1 VKTLVEEDGTLV
13 IRRLRDKDKFL
24 TARNGDHLMCPFQCD
39 LCHFRNLKDRDPF
52 RDDYLDRNLL
62 MAIRRSNLD
71 SFWGR
76 ASSTVSNNLRSML
89 NTVRTMREDY
99 GVTSDRPYFP
109 PQGPH
114 PLEDSFGMFAACV
127 MLEHSL
133 NPGMNEAT
141 VQFGTIRKTRSALS
155 NYSNTTASAL
165 AESVMVGGMKG
176 IRFNF
181 SKTPMY
187 GLWFDRFKDGCHSR
201 MGDDIRPDKAMSI
214 ELLLEIQ
221 KLCERKLFR
230 CRTHASV
237 LSVCLNAVFHIVSF
251 VGGFRGEEMPMMSL
265 DAIAKYLAYVPHP
278 DPDLAHVMIA
288 LRGRVKGERKAEA
301 CHLIPIVAETRSG
314 LKPKLWVERAVE
326 AYRRLGIT
334 HGWMFRDSKGAPGR
348 QKDYEPELFN
358 LIETVIENESL
369 PERLLPKDTV
379 VHVEYGS
386 GRSGR
391 RGYATHATNEG
402 ISEKDIERLAR
413 WRSIENAGGKQ
424 ANVGGTKESYSDIM
438 QMLKTLLRATRD
450 L

>member
-1 VKTLVEEDGTLV
+1 
-13 IRRLRDKDKFL
+13 
-24 TARNGDHLMCPFQCD
+24 MCAFQCD
-39 LCHFRNLKDRDPF
+39 LCHFRNLKDRDPLSN
-52 RDDYLDRNLL
+52 DCSDRNLL
-62 MAIRRSNLD
+62 TAIRRANLD

-76 ASSTVSNNLRSML
+76 ASSTVSNNLSSML
-89 NTVRTMREDY
+89 NTVRTMRDTC
-99 GVTSDRPYFP
+99 GVMSHHTPHFP

-133 NPGMNEAT
+133 NPGINET
-141 VQFGTIRKTRSALS
+141 NVQFGTIRKTRSCLT
-155 NYSNTTASAL
+155 NYANTTV
-165 AESVMVGGMKG
+165 AELSEPVLVGGLKG

-181 SKTPMY
+181 SGTPLN
-187 GLWFDRFKDGCHSR
+187 GLWFDRFKSGCHSR

-221 KLCERKLFR
+221 NLSELKLFR
-230 CRTHASV
+230 CRTNESV
-237 LSVCLNAVFHIVSF
+237 LAVCLNAVFHTVSF
-251 VGGFRGEEMPMMSL
+251 VGGFRGEEMPMMSV
-265 DAIAKYLAYVPHP
+265 DATAKCLAYGPHP
-278 DPDLAHVMIA
+278 DPKLAHVMIA

-301 CHLIPIVAETRSG
+301 CHLIPIVAVTRSG

-326 AYRRLGIT
+326 AYLRLGIT
-334 HGWMFRDSKGAPGR
+334 HGWMFRDSRGAPGR
-348 QKDYEPELFN
+348 QKDYEPELFD

-369 PERLLPKDTV
+369 PERLLPKATV

-391 RGYATHATNEG
+391 RGYATHATNQG
-402 ISEKDIERLAR
+402 ISDKDIERLAR

-438 QMLKTLLRATRD
+438 QMLRTLLRATRD